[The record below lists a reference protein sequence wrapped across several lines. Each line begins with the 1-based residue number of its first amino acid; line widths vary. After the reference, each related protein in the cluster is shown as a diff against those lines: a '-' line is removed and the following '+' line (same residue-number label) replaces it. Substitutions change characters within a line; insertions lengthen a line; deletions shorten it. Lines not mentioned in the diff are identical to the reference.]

1 MPSNFKKQP
10 EELRSNRWFG
20 GTPSSTEHTAHA
32 LQAGYSR
39 EEFEGRPVIGIINTW
54 SDMNPCHAHLRQR
67 AESVKRGVWQAGGFP
82 VELPAMS
89 IGEGYVKPSS
99 MMYRNF
105 LAMETE
111 ELLRC
116 HPIDGAILLGGCD
129 KTTPALLMG
138 AISMNIPAI
147 YCPAG
152 FTIGATYKGERFGS
166 GTGPFRWAPDLIA
179 GNLPM
184 DEWEKIEQKIWSSP
198 GTCNTMGTASTMTAL
213 AETLGMSLTGASS
226 VPAMDSRGHQLAAA
240 SGRRIVQMVWDDLKP
255 SDIITEASIHNAAKV
270 SVALGGSTNAAIHL
284 LAIAR
289 RAGVNFTLED
299 FDKFGRLVPV
309 LANVQPSGKYLMPEF
324 SDAGGLP
331 ALLNNMAEEL
341 DLDCLTVSGRTLGEN
356 ICGARVEDEDVI
368 RTLGNPVARAALA
381 VLKGNLSPNGCVIKP
396 SASDPKLQEHRGRAV
411 VFNNADDLATRIHSP
426 ELDVDATSILVLR
439 NVGPKGGPG
448 MAENG
453 MIPIP
458 RKLAEQGIRDMVR
471 ISDARMSGTS
481 FGTCV
486 LHISPES
493 WIGGPLALVEDGDEI
508 ELSVSKRSIN
518 LCVEEDVLERRR
530 QAWQPKQDHYKRGW
544 GLIFTDNVSQAHEGC
559 DFEILAS
566 REPTPE
572 PAIHGKV

>member
-1 MPSNFKKQP
+1 MPSNSKKQAK
-10 EELRSNRWFG
+10 ELRSSRWFG

-39 EEFEGRPVIGIINTW
+39 EEFEGRPIIGIINTW

-129 KTTPALLMG
+129 KTTPALMMG
-138 AISMNIPAI
+138 AISMNIPTI

-152 FTIGATYKGERFGS
+152 FTMGATYKGERFGS
-166 GTGPFRWAPDLIA
+166 GTGAFRWAPELIA
-179 GNLPM
+179 GNLSV
-184 DEWEKIEQKIWSSP
+184 DEWEKLEQKIWSSP

-213 AETLGMSLTGASS
+213 VETMGMSLTGASS
-226 VPAMDSRGHQLAAA
+226 VPAMDSKGHQLAAA

-255 SDIITEASIHNAAKV
+255 SDILTEASIHNAAKV
-270 SVALGGSTNAAIHL
+270 CVALGGSTNAAIHL

-289 RAGVNFTLED
+289 RAGINFSLDD
-299 FDKFGRLVPV
+299 FDKFGRVVPV
-309 LANVQPSGKYLMPEF
+309 LANVQPSGKYIMPEF

-331 ALLNNMAEEL
+331 ALLNNMAEKL
-341 DLDCLTVSGRTLGEN
+341 DLDCLTVNGRILGEN
-356 ICGARVEDEDVI
+356 ILGAQAEDNDVI
-368 RTLGNPVARAALA
+368 RTLDNPIARVSLA

-411 VFNNADDLATRIHSP
+411 VFNNADDLAVRIHSP
-426 ELDVDATSILVLR
+426 ELEVDAASILVLR

-486 LHISPES
+486 LHVSPES

-508 ELSVSKRSIN
+508 ELSVSNRSIT
-518 LCVEEDVLERRR
+518 LCVEDDVLERRR
-530 QAWQPKQDHYKRGW
+530 QAWKPKQDHYKRGW
-544 GLIFTDNVSQAHEGC
+544 GLLFTDNVSQAHEGC

-566 REPTPE
+566 REHTPE

>member
-1 MPSNFKKQP
+1 MSSNSKKQAKA
-10 EELRSNRWFG
+10 LRSSRWFG

-39 EEFEGRPVIGIINTW
+39 EEFEGRPIIGIINTW

-129 KTTPALLMG
+129 KTTPALMMG

-152 FTIGATYKGERFGS
+152 FTMGATYKGERFGS
-166 GTGPFRWAPDLIA
+166 GTGAFRWAPELIA
-179 GNLPM
+179 GNLSV
-184 DEWEKIEQKIWSSP
+184 DEWEKLEQKIWSSP

-213 AETLGMSLTGASS
+213 VEAMGMSLTGASS

-255 SDIITEASIHNAAKV
+255 SDILTEASIHNAAKV
-270 SVALGGSTNAAIHL
+270 CVALGGSTNAAIHL

-289 RAGVNFTLED
+289 RAGCNFSLDD
-299 FDKFGRLVPV
+299 FDKFGRVVPV
-309 LANVQPSGKYLMPEF
+309 LANVQPSGKYIMPEF

-331 ALLNNMAEEL
+331 ALLNNMAEKL
-341 DLDCLTVSGRTLGEN
+341 DLDCLTVNGRTLREN
-356 ICGARVEDEDVI
+356 ILGAQAEDDDVI
-368 RTLGNPVARAALA
+368 RTLDNPIARVSLA

-411 VFNNADDLATRIHSP
+411 VFNNADDLAARIHSP
-426 ELDVDATSILVLR
+426 ELEVDATSILVLR

-486 LHISPES
+486 LHVSPES

-508 ELSVSKRSIN
+508 ELSVSNRSIT
-518 LCVEEDVLERRR
+518 LCVEDDVLERRR
-530 QAWQPKQDHYKRGW
+530 QAWKPKQDHYKRGW
-544 GLIFTDNVSQAHEGC
+544 GLLFTDNVSQAHEGC

-566 REPTPE
+566 REHTPE

>member
-1 MPSNFKKQP
+1 MSSNSKKQAK
-10 EELRSNRWFG
+10 ELRSSRWFG

-39 EEFEGRPVIGIINTW
+39 EEFEGRPIIGIINTW

-129 KTTPALLMG
+129 KTTPALMMG
-138 AISMNIPAI
+138 AISMNIPTI

-152 FTIGATYKGERFGS
+152 FTMGATYKGERFGS
-166 GTGPFRWAPDLIA
+166 GTGAFRWAPELIA
-179 GNLPM
+179 GNLSV
-184 DEWEKIEQKIWSSP
+184 DEWEKLEQKIWSSP

-213 AETLGMSLTGASS
+213 VEAMGMSLTGASS

-255 SDIITEASIHNAAKV
+255 SDILTEASIHNAAKV
-270 SVALGGSTNAAIHL
+270 CVALGGSTNAAIHL

-289 RAGVNFTLED
+289 RAGCNFSLDD
-299 FDKFGRLVPV
+299 FDKFGRVVPV
-309 LANVQPSGKYLMPEF
+309 LANVQPSGKYIMPEF

-331 ALLNNMAEEL
+331 ALLNNMAEKL
-341 DLDCLTVSGRTLGEN
+341 DLDCLTVNGRTLREN
-356 ICGARVEDEDVI
+356 ILGAQAEDDDVI
-368 RTLGNPVARAALA
+368 RTLDNPIARVSLA

-411 VFNNADDLATRIHSP
+411 VFNNADDLAVRIHSP
-426 ELDVDATSILVLR
+426 ELEVDATSILVLR

-486 LHISPES
+486 LHVSPES

-508 ELSVSKRSIN
+508 ELSVSNRSIT
-518 LCVEEDVLERRR
+518 LCVEDDVLEGRR
-530 QAWQPKQDHYKRGW
+530 QAWKPKQDHYKRGW
-544 GLIFTDNVSQAHEGC
+544 GLLFTDNVSQAHEGC

-566 REPTPE
+566 REHTPE